1 MASPDNIVL
10 NLTRRPPKKLRSKIA
25 HWAINQS
32 SMQPLNF
39 WPSKDDP
46 DALYKKTKSTNFKF
60 KFIQWRLN
68 GGSLRFS
75 KIIECIVQSLS
86 QLGIVQGLLAS
97 VSATLLGFGCFYDSR
112 LSPTAT
118 DADTYTVNRKNL
130 YIAQTCLTLAVGIQ
144 VLISGCSTFIQTAL
158 IPASK
163 GLFSPYCPYS
173 DHPSRMRAYLSVTTI
188 GVQAGFFLFGIGSY
202 FLVIEFMIPG
212 QGGGWGTA
220 TTLAILMGLLTFMP
234 DWYILVEEA

>member
-46 DALYKKTKSTNFKF
+46 DALYKKT
-60 KFIQWRLN
+60 
-68 GGSLRFS
+68 